1 MTGKTCGD
9 VLSLVENYLN
19 VLPIAMSSAEQ
30 KQSLVKDCN
39 EQLQEHGLTDSMKVT
54 IS

>member
-1 MTGKTCGD
+1 MAGKTCEYS
-9 VLSLVENYLN
+9 LSLVENYLN

-39 EQLQEHGLTDSMKVT
+39 EQL
-54 IS
+54 